1 MQASG
6 CLSGI
11 PTGFKSL
18 DEVITGLKK
27 NDLIVIGGQPASGK
41 TAMAMSIMLNVA
53 VDQNLPV
60 LYISL
65 ESSALE
71 LSKRIIRMRS
81 GISNEK
87 LYGISKLEPS
97 EWMQLE
103 SKMKGVENAPIF
115 IEERPNLTIGHI
127 RNIVRTQI
135 EKNGIRLVIID
146 YMQLIKGR
154 VDCRINREQEMSSI
168 SRELKSLAKECQ
180 VPIVAISSLSRQLSN
195 RQNTNSNSRPQISD
209 LRDSGSIEFESDVIP
224 QLMDLAYNRYAS
236 GKEFELSNLNSAQN
250 LLSQMANAD
259 QNYLNGLFNMNRANR
274 SDFES
279 DRNFDEGVRQY
290 DESMDYQKER
300 DKVADEQWLKSF
312 EEGVREYEKSYG
324 LSLAKANSSSSSKA
338 ATEEQKANAKKIA
351 LAAFNEALQYNGDP
365 AEWLKQEYIKDLPIT
380 TASILG
386 TNQVAS
392 GLSNGEIIAQGENGE
407 LVMEE
412 LLSLIKDYQGA
423 KAKKDYDNITISYS

>member
-1 MQASG
+1 MNTEEKEVQETEYGNWRKFEIDEDESICVEAGYKPFNELLNEEFYELEKLQNSE
-6 CLSGI
+6 CFSGI
-11 PTGFKSL
+11 STGFKSL
-18 DEVITGLKK
+18 DEVLTGLKK

-41 TAMAMSIMLNVA
+41 TALAMSIMLNVA

-81 GISNEK
+81 GISGEK
-87 LYGISKLEPS
+87 LDGAGKLEPN
-97 EWMQLE
+97 EWEQLE
-103 SKMKGVENAPIF
+103 CKMKRVEKAPIF

-209 LRDSGSIEFESDVIP
+209 LRDSGSIEFEADVI
-224 QLMDLAYNRYAS
+224 
-236 GKEFELSNLNSAQN
+236 
-250 LLSQMANAD
+250 LLLYPRD
-259 QNYLNGLFNMNRANR
+259 YNGLSDNFEEREDLTLIVAKNRDGECCNLDLKFNR
-274 SDFES
+274 SQLRIRELEEGLDYFRSGMSFDSSMNVE
-279 DRNFDEGVRQY
+279 NFDET
-290 DESMDYQKER
+290 DSP
-300 DKVADEQWLKSF
+300 F
-312 EEGVREYEKSYG
+312 
-324 LSLAKANSSSSSKA
+324 
-338 ATEEQKANAKKIA
+338 
-351 LAAFNEALQYNGDP
+351 
-365 AEWLKQEYIKDLPIT
+365 
-380 TASILG
+380 
-386 TNQVAS
+386 
-392 GLSNGEIIAQGENGE
+392 
-407 LVMEE
+407 
-412 LLSLIKDYQGA
+412 
-423 KAKKDYDNITISYS
+423 

>member
-1 MQASG
+1 MNTEQKEVQENEYGNWRKFEIDEDEAICVEAGYKPFNELLNEEFYELENMQTSG

-53 VDQNLPV
+53 VDQNLPI

-81 GISNEK
+81 GISGEK
-87 LYGISKLEPS
+87 LDGAGKLEPN
-97 EWMQLE
+97 EWEQLE
-103 SKMKGVENAPIF
+103 CKMKGVEKAPIF
-115 IEERPNLTIGHI
+115 IEERPDLTIGHI

-209 LRDSGSIEFESDVIP
+209 LRDSGSIEFEADVI
-224 QLMDLAYNRYAS
+224 
-236 GKEFELSNLNSAQN
+236 
-250 LLSQMANAD
+250 LLLYPRD
-259 QNYLNGLFNMNRANR
+259 YNGLSDNFEEREDLTLIVAKNRDGECCNLDLKFNR
-274 SDFES
+274 SQLRIRELEEGLDYIRSGMSFDSSMNVE
-279 DRNFDEGVRQY
+279 NFDET
-290 DESMDYQKER
+290 DSP
-300 DKVADEQWLKSF
+300 F
-312 EEGVREYEKSYG
+312 
-324 LSLAKANSSSSSKA
+324 
-338 ATEEQKANAKKIA
+338 
-351 LAAFNEALQYNGDP
+351 
-365 AEWLKQEYIKDLPIT
+365 
-380 TASILG
+380 
-386 TNQVAS
+386 
-392 GLSNGEIIAQGENGE
+392 
-407 LVMEE
+407 
-412 LLSLIKDYQGA
+412 
-423 KAKKDYDNITISYS
+423 

>member
-1 MQASG
+1 MNTEEKEIQETEYGNWRKFEIDEDEAICVEAGYKPFNELLNEEFYELEKLQNSE
-6 CLSGI
+6 CFSGI

-81 GISNEK
+81 GISGEK
-87 LYGISKLEPS
+87 LDGAGKLELN
-97 EWMQLE
+97 EWAQLE
-103 SKMKGVENAPIF
+103 CKMKDVENAPIF

-209 LRDSGSIEFESDVIP
+209 LRDSGSIEFESDVILLLYP
-224 QLMDLAYNRYAS
+224 RDFPGLAGDDFDRNKITLIIAKNRDGECRDINLEYDWRELRIS
-236 GKEFELSNLNSAQN
+236 EFEEDLNVFCSRMSAE
-250 LLSQMANAD
+250 SA
-259 QNYLNGLFNMNRANR
+259 MNV
-274 SDFES
+274 E
-279 DRNFDEGVRQY
+279 NFDET
-290 DESMDYQKER
+290 DSP
-300 DKVADEQWLKSF
+300 F
-312 EEGVREYEKSYG
+312 
-324 LSLAKANSSSSSKA
+324 
-338 ATEEQKANAKKIA
+338 
-351 LAAFNEALQYNGDP
+351 
-365 AEWLKQEYIKDLPIT
+365 
-380 TASILG
+380 
-386 TNQVAS
+386 
-392 GLSNGEIIAQGENGE
+392 
-407 LVMEE
+407 
-412 LLSLIKDYQGA
+412 
-423 KAKKDYDNITISYS
+423 

>member
-1 MQASG
+1 MNTEEKEVQETEYGNWRKFEIDEDEAICVEAGYKPFNELLNEEFYELEKLQNSE
-6 CLSGI
+6 CFSGI

-18 DEVITGLKK
+18 DEVLTGLKK

-41 TAMAMSIMLNVA
+41 TALALSIMLNVA

-81 GISNEK
+81 GISGEK
-87 LYGISKLEPS
+87 LDGAGKLELN
-97 EWMQLE
+97 EWAQLE
-103 SKMKGVENAPIF
+103 CKMKDVENAPIF

-209 LRDSGSIEFESDVIP
+209 LRDSGSIEFEADVI
-224 QLMDLAYNRYAS
+224 
-236 GKEFELSNLNSAQN
+236 
-250 LLSQMANAD
+250 LLLYPRD
-259 QNYLNGLFNMNRANR
+259 YNGLSDNFEEREDLTLIVAKNRDGECCNLDLKFNR
-274 SDFES
+274 SQLRIRELEEGLDYIRSGMSFDSSMNVE
-279 DRNFDEGVRQY
+279 NFDET
-290 DESMDYQKER
+290 DSP
-300 DKVADEQWLKSF
+300 F
-312 EEGVREYEKSYG
+312 
-324 LSLAKANSSSSSKA
+324 
-338 ATEEQKANAKKIA
+338 
-351 LAAFNEALQYNGDP
+351 
-365 AEWLKQEYIKDLPIT
+365 
-380 TASILG
+380 
-386 TNQVAS
+386 
-392 GLSNGEIIAQGENGE
+392 
-407 LVMEE
+407 
-412 LLSLIKDYQGA
+412 
-423 KAKKDYDNITISYS
+423 

>member
-1 MQASG
+1 MNTEEKEIQETEYGNWRKFEIDEDEAICVEAGYKPFNELLNEEFYELEKLQNSE
-6 CLSGI
+6 CFSGI
-11 PTGFKSL
+11 STGFKSL
-18 DEVITGLKK
+18 DEVLTGLKK

-81 GISNEK
+81 GISGEK
-87 LYGISKLEPS
+87 LDGAGKLELN
-97 EWMQLE
+97 EWAQLE
-103 SKMKGVENAPIF
+103 CKMKDVENAPIF

-209 LRDSGSIEFESDVIP
+209 LRDSGSIEFESDVILLLYP
-224 QLMDLAYNRYAS
+224 RDFPGLAGDDFDRNKITLIIAKNRDGECRDINLEYDWRELRIS
-236 GKEFELSNLNSAQN
+236 EFEEDLNVFCSRMSAE
-250 LLSQMANAD
+250 SA
-259 QNYLNGLFNMNRANR
+259 MNV
-274 SDFES
+274 E
-279 DRNFDEGVRQY
+279 NFDET
-290 DESMDYQKER
+290 DSP
-300 DKVADEQWLKSF
+300 F
-312 EEGVREYEKSYG
+312 
-324 LSLAKANSSSSSKA
+324 
-338 ATEEQKANAKKIA
+338 
-351 LAAFNEALQYNGDP
+351 
-365 AEWLKQEYIKDLPIT
+365 
-380 TASILG
+380 
-386 TNQVAS
+386 
-392 GLSNGEIIAQGENGE
+392 
-407 LVMEE
+407 
-412 LLSLIKDYQGA
+412 
-423 KAKKDYDNITISYS
+423 

>member
-1 MQASG
+1 MNTEEKEVQETEYGNWRKFEIDEDEAICVEAGYKPFNELLNEEFIELENMQTSG

-81 GISNEK
+81 GISGEK
-87 LYGISKLEPS
+87 LDGAGKLEPN
-97 EWMQLE
+97 EWEQLE
-103 SKMKGVENAPIF
+103 YKMKGVENAPIF
-115 IEERPNLTIGHI
+115 IEERPDLTIGHI

-209 LRDSGSIEFESDVIP
+209 LRDSGSIEFESDVILLLYP
-224 QLMDLAYNRYAS
+224 RDFPGLAGDDFDRNKITLIIAKNRDGECRDINLEYDWRELRIS
-236 GKEFELSNLNSAQN
+236 EFEEDLNVFCSRMSAE
-250 LLSQMANAD
+250 SA
-259 QNYLNGLFNMNRANR
+259 MNV
-274 SDFES
+274 E
-279 DRNFDEGVRQY
+279 NFDET
-290 DESMDYQKER
+290 DSP
-300 DKVADEQWLKSF
+300 F
-312 EEGVREYEKSYG
+312 
-324 LSLAKANSSSSSKA
+324 
-338 ATEEQKANAKKIA
+338 
-351 LAAFNEALQYNGDP
+351 
-365 AEWLKQEYIKDLPIT
+365 
-380 TASILG
+380 
-386 TNQVAS
+386 
-392 GLSNGEIIAQGENGE
+392 
-407 LVMEE
+407 
-412 LLSLIKDYQGA
+412 
-423 KAKKDYDNITISYS
+423 

>member
-1 MQASG
+1 MNTEEKEVRETEYGNWRKFEIDEDEAICVEAGYKPFNELLNEEFIELENMQASG

-81 GISNEK
+81 GISGEK
-87 LYGISKLEPS
+87 LDGAGKLELN
-97 EWMQLE
+97 EWAQLE
-103 SKMKGVENAPIF
+103 CKMKDVEKAPIF
-115 IEERPNLTIGHI
+115 IEERPDLTIGHI

-209 LRDSGSIEFESDVIP
+209 LRDSGSIEFESDVILLLYP
-224 QLMDLAYNRYAS
+224 RDFPGLAGDDFDRNKITLIIAKNRDGECRDINLEYDWRELRIS
-236 GKEFELSNLNSAQN
+236 EFEEDLNVFCSRMSAE
-250 LLSQMANAD
+250 SA
-259 QNYLNGLFNMNRANR
+259 MNV
-274 SDFES
+274 E
-279 DRNFDEGVRQY
+279 NFDET
-290 DESMDYQKER
+290 DSP
-300 DKVADEQWLKSF
+300 F
-312 EEGVREYEKSYG
+312 
-324 LSLAKANSSSSSKA
+324 
-338 ATEEQKANAKKIA
+338 
-351 LAAFNEALQYNGDP
+351 
-365 AEWLKQEYIKDLPIT
+365 
-380 TASILG
+380 
-386 TNQVAS
+386 
-392 GLSNGEIIAQGENGE
+392 
-407 LVMEE
+407 
-412 LLSLIKDYQGA
+412 
-423 KAKKDYDNITISYS
+423 

>member
-1 MQASG
+1 MNTEEKEVQETEYGNWRKFEIDEDETIVVEAGYKPFNELLEEEFIELENLQNSE
-6 CLSGI
+6 CFPGI
-11 PTGFKSL
+11 STGFESL
-18 DEVITGLKK
+18 DKVMAGLKK
-27 NDLIVIGGQPASGK
+27 NDLVVIGGQPASGK
-41 TAMAMSIMLNVA
+41 TALVLSIMLNVA
-53 VDQNLPV
+53 ADHHLPV

-154 VDCRINREQEMSSI
+154 VDNRINREQEMSSI

-195 RQNTNSNSRPQISD
+195 RQNTHSNSRPQISD
-209 LRDSGSIEFESDVIP
+209 LRDSGSIEFEADVILLLYSP
-224 QLMDLAYNRYAS
+224 DYKGFTDDFEEREDLTLIVAKNRD
-236 GKEFELSNLNSAQN
+236 GECCDLDLKF
-250 LLSQMANAD
+250 
-259 QNYLNGLFNMNRANR
+259 NR
-274 SDFES
+274 SQLRIRELEEGLDFIRSGMSFDSSMNVE
-279 DRNFDEGVRQY
+279 DFDE
-290 DESMDYQKER
+290 S
-300 DKVADEQWLKSF
+300 
-312 EEGVREYEKSYG
+312 
-324 LSLAKANSSSSSKA
+324 NSP
-338 ATEEQKANAKKIA
+338 
-351 LAAFNEALQYNGDP
+351 F
-365 AEWLKQEYIKDLPIT
+365 
-380 TASILG
+380 
-386 TNQVAS
+386 
-392 GLSNGEIIAQGENGE
+392 
-407 LVMEE
+407 
-412 LLSLIKDYQGA
+412 
-423 KAKKDYDNITISYS
+423 

>member
-1 MQASG
+1 MNTEEKEVQETEYGNWRKFEIDEDEAICVEAGYKPFNELLNEEFYELEKLQNSE
-6 CLSGI
+6 CFSGI
-11 PTGFKSL
+11 STGFKSL
-18 DEVITGLKK
+18 DEVLTGLKK

-81 GISNEK
+81 GISGEK
-87 LYGISKLEPS
+87 LDGAGKLEPN
-97 EWMQLE
+97 EWEQLE
-103 SKMKGVENAPIF
+103 CKMKGVEKAPIF
-115 IEERPNLTIGHI
+115 IEERPDLTIGHI

-209 LRDSGSIEFESDVIP
+209 LRDSGSIEFESDVILLLYP
-224 QLMDLAYNRYAS
+224 RDFPGLAGDDFDRNKITLIIAKNRDGECRDINLEYDWRELRIS
-236 GKEFELSNLNSAQN
+236 EFEEDLNVFCSRMSAE
-250 LLSQMANAD
+250 SA
-259 QNYLNGLFNMNRANR
+259 MNV
-274 SDFES
+274 E
-279 DRNFDEGVRQY
+279 NFDET
-290 DESMDYQKER
+290 DSP
-300 DKVADEQWLKSF
+300 F
-312 EEGVREYEKSYG
+312 
-324 LSLAKANSSSSSKA
+324 
-338 ATEEQKANAKKIA
+338 
-351 LAAFNEALQYNGDP
+351 
-365 AEWLKQEYIKDLPIT
+365 
-380 TASILG
+380 
-386 TNQVAS
+386 
-392 GLSNGEIIAQGENGE
+392 
-407 LVMEE
+407 
-412 LLSLIKDYQGA
+412 
-423 KAKKDYDNITISYS
+423 

>member
-1 MQASG
+1 MNTEEKEVQETEYGNWRKFEIDEDEAICVEAGYKPFNELLNEEFIELENMQTSG

-81 GISNEK
+81 GISGEK
-87 LYGISKLEPS
+87 LDGAGKLELN
-97 EWMQLE
+97 EWAQLE
-103 SKMKGVENAPIF
+103 CKMKDVENAPIF

-209 LRDSGSIEFESDVIP
+209 LRDSGSIEFESDVILLLYP
-224 QLMDLAYNRYAS
+224 RDFPGLACDDFDRNKITLIIAKNRDGECCDIDLKYDWRELRIS
-236 GKEFELSNLNSAQN
+236 EFEEDLNVFCSRMSAE
-250 LLSQMANAD
+250 SA
-259 QNYLNGLFNMNRANR
+259 MNV
-274 SDFES
+274 E
-279 DRNFDEGVRQY
+279 NFDET
-290 DESMDYQKER
+290 DSP
-300 DKVADEQWLKSF
+300 F
-312 EEGVREYEKSYG
+312 
-324 LSLAKANSSSSSKA
+324 
-338 ATEEQKANAKKIA
+338 
-351 LAAFNEALQYNGDP
+351 
-365 AEWLKQEYIKDLPIT
+365 
-380 TASILG
+380 
-386 TNQVAS
+386 
-392 GLSNGEIIAQGENGE
+392 
-407 LVMEE
+407 
-412 LLSLIKDYQGA
+412 
-423 KAKKDYDNITISYS
+423 